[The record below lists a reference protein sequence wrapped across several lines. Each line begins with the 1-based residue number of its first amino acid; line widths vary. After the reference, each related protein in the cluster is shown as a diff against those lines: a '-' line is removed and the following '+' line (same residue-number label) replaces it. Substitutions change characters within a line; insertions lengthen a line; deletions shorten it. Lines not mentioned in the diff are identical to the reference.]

1 MNRLQSF
8 VDSFISLIIAIARF
22 FFLIISLIPAG
33 LQIIIFTRTEICNVE
48 MQGLPWRCDRDK
60 MNEQIS
66 FVDKLY
72 RDNPDL
78 IELDPEGL
86 KGFDDDL
93 PPEDDDKG
101 KK

>member
-1 MNRLQSF
+1 MTQLQTFIASF
-8 VDSFISLIIAIARF
+8 VSLIIAIARF
-22 FFLIISLIPAG
+22 FFLIVSLIPAG
-33 LQIIIFTRTEICNVE
+33 LQIILFTRTEICNVE

-78 IELDPEGL
+78 IDP
-86 KGFDDDL
+86 DDIIEL
-93 PPEDDDKG
+93 PPEDDDNNG

>member
-1 MNRLQSF
+1 MTQLQTFIASF
-8 VDSFISLIIAIARF
+8 VSLIIAIARF
-22 FFLIISLIPAG
+22 FFLIVSLIPAG
-33 LQIIIFTRTEICNVE
+33 LQIILFTRTEICNVE
-48 MQGLPWRCDRDK
+48 MQGLPWRCERDK

-78 IELDPEGL
+78 IDP
-86 KGFDDDL
+86 DDIIEL
-93 PPEDDDKG
+93 PPEDDDNNG

>member
-1 MNRLQSF
+1 MRDRLNELMGNIWSIF
-8 VDSFISLIIAIARF
+8 VAITRL
-22 FFLIISLIPAG
+22 FFLITSLIPAA
-33 LQIIIFTRTEICNVE
+33 LQVIFYNRIEIVNVE

-78 IELDPEGL
+78 VDPNDIIE
-86 KGFDDDL
+86 L
-93 PPEDDDKG
+93 PPEDDDNNNG

>member
-1 MNRLQSF
+1 MYRLNELAGNIWS
-8 VDSFISLIIAIARF
+8 IAIAILRLL
-22 FFLIISLIPAG
+22 FLTCNMLISG
-33 LQIIIFTRTEICNVE
+33 LHIVLFSKTEICNVE

-78 IELDPEGL
+78 VDIDPEHIE
-86 KGFDDDL
+86 DIH
-93 PPEDDDKG
+93 PEDDDNG

>member
-1 MNRLQSF
+1 MRDKLNELMGNIWSIFVAIVRL
-8 VDSFISLIIAIARF
+8 
-22 FFLIISLIPAG
+22 FFLIISLIPAA
-33 LQIIIFTRTEICNVE
+33 LQIILFQKVEVCNIE

-78 IELDPEGL
+78 IDPDDIIDMPP
-86 KGFDDDL
+86 DDDNNN
-93 PPEDDDKG
+93 G

>member
-1 MNRLQSF
+1 MGNIWSIFVAITRLLF
-8 VDSFISLIIAIARF
+8 LTFNMLISGLHLIIYNKI
-22 FFLIISLIPAG
+22 
-33 LQIIIFTRTEICNVE
+33 EICNVE

-78 IELDPEGL
+78 IDPEDL
-86 KGFDDDL
+86 HDL
-93 PPEDDDKG
+93 PPEDDNG
-101 KK
+101 NS

>member
-1 MNRLQSF
+1 MTQLQTF
-8 VDSFISLIIAIARF
+8 VASFISLVIAIARL
-22 FFLIISLIPAG
+22 FFLVISLIPAA
-33 LQIIIFTRTEICNVE
+33 LQVIIFQRVEVANVE

-78 IELDPEGL
+78 IDP
-86 KGFDDDL
+86 DDIIEL
-93 PPEDDDKG
+93 PPEDDDDNG

>member
-8 VDSFISLIIAIARF
+8 GASFISLLIAVARL
-22 FFLIISLIPAG
+22 FFLVISLIPAG

-86 KGFDDDL
+86 DDL
-93 PPEDDDKG
+93 SSEDDDNDNG

>member
-1 MNRLQSF
+1 MNSLQNFGISF
-8 VDSFISLIIAIARF
+8 LSLLIAIARF

-33 LQIIIFTRTEICNVE
+33 IQVILFSRVEICNVE

-78 IELDPEGL
+78 IDPE
-86 KGFDDDL
+86 DMHDL
-93 PPEDDDKG
+93 PPEDDDNG

>member
-1 MNRLQSF
+1 MDRWQSF
-8 VDSFISLIIAIARF
+8 GSNLLSLLIAVARF
-22 FFLIISLIPAG
+22 FFLVISLIPAG
-33 LQIIIFTRTEICNVE
+33 LQIILFSKTEICNVE

-86 KGFDDDL
+86 DDL
-93 PPEDDDKG
+93 SSEDEDNDNG